1 MNDKGNN
8 FLITV
13 LSSVISVKGL
23 ILASILVLPA
33 ITYFY
38 VTQGSNNFIKLE
50 VIGHEGHQIPDFSFI
65 NQNNEVV
72 INDSFKGNIY
82 ITNFFFTSCPTICPV
97 MTKNMAYVQDKLSV
111 YPDIKFLSHTVDPF
125 NDTPERMLN
134 YVNDL
139 KNKNVNISLSNWDFV
154 TGNKDELYTI
164 AQSYFVNVSMDSLA
178 PGGFLHSE
186 YFVLIDK
193 EGRVRSGID
202 KNNNVVGVYD
212 GTNDAQMKDL
222 VNDVNV
228 LMAEYKK
235 PKKEDEE

>member
-33 ITYFY
+33 ITHFY

-97 MTKNMAYVQDKLSV
+97 MTKNMAYVQDKLSTF
-111 YPDIKFLSHTVDPF
+111 PNIKFLSHTVDPL

-134 YVNDL
+134 YVNEL
-139 KNKNVNISLSNWDFV
+139 KVKNVNINLSNWDFV
-154 TGNKDELYTI
+154 TGEKEELYKI